1 MANVKKREYNG
12 VHGADEAV
20 ELCTQKPETRWVCGG
35 TEMRGIACEKN
46 EKKKGRVRLF
56 NGVGWGYTSILE
68 AYRRAHNSECYL
80 RVLAKTI
87 EG

>member
-46 EKKKGRVRLF
+46 EKKKV
-56 NGVGWGYTSILE
+56 V
-68 AYRRAHNSECYL
+68 
-80 RVLAKTI
+80 
-87 EG
+87 

>member
-12 VHGADEAV
+12 VHGAYEAV

-46 EKKKGRVRLF
+46 EKRSCKAVQRRW
-56 NGVGWGYTSILE
+56 VGLYK
-68 AYRRAHNSECYL
+68 HL
-80 RVLAKTI
+80 RSLL
-87 EG
+87 